1 MKQLGEIGGWEVFLR
16 PVLPEWLPDLES
28 KLLSYVKTEFEEI
41 LKKTVKT
48 IVIHGGLET
57 GMLSTRIS
65 GLQMVSLG
73 PTVDGLHSPSEKL
86 KIADVGVLYTLIK
99 KLIENIMKLKLK

>member
-1 MKQLGEIGGWEVFLR
+1 MFLR

-28 KLLSYVKTEFEEI
+28 KFLSYVKTEFEEI

-57 GMLSTRIS
+57 GMINTRIS

-73 PTVDGLHSPSEKL
+73 PTVEGLHSPSEKL
-86 KIADVGVLYTLIK
+86 KIADVGVVYTLIK
-99 KLIENIMKLKLK
+99 KLIENILKLNL

>member
-1 MKQLGEIGGWEVFLR
+1 MR

-28 KLLSYVKTEFEEI
+28 NFLSYVKMEYEEL

-48 IVIHGGLET
+48 KVIHGGLET
-57 GMLSTRIS
+57 GMINTKLA

-73 PTVDGLHSPSEKL
+73 PTVEGLHSPSEKL
-86 KIADVGVLYTLIK
+86 KIADVGVLYNLIK
-99 KLIENIMKLKLK
+99 KLIENIVKLKQ